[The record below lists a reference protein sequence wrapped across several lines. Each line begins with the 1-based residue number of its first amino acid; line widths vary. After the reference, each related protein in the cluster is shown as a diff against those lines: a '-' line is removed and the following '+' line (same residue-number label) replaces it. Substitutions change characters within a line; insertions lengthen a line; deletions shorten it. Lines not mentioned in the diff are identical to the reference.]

1 MANQLNNNK
10 ISPFENKIREFKEGK
25 DYIFT
30 GEKYCAPDENIRG
43 HTIRSYKI
51 ISPQLKKV
59 AEEYLGQQIAIF
71 MQFDFKGKVF
81 INERVRPDNTGQD

>member
-30 GEKYCAPDENIRG
+30 GEKYHHAPDENIRG
-43 HTIRSYKI
+43 HTTRSYEI
-51 ISPQLKKV
+51 ISLQLQKV

-81 INERVRPDNTGQD
+81 ISERITPNTR